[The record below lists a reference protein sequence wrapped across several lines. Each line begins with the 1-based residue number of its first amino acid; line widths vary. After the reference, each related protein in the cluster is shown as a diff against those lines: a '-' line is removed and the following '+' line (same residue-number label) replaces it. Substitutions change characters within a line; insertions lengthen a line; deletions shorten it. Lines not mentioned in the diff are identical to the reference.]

1 MNLLAVMGSPR
12 KGKTTDTLVDRAIG
26 GALSVNPGLAVK
38 KIVLADHDIR
48 YCTNCLTCRDRV
60 TDEPFSPCV
69 LRDDMDSI
77 YEDVLAS
84 DLLIFG
90 TPLHMGYATSLMM
103 TFLERICWT
112 FAKPEG
118 KVLTISACP
127 IPRSGRK
134 RGSITIITNSIVP
147 PVYRK
152 FCDDAS
158 SLIRGTVR
166 DSLNAKTVGDL
177 YAGNIETRGVEHYLD
192 KAFSLGVKLVNA
204 GPV

>member
-12 KGKTTDTLVDRAIG
+12 KGKATDTLVDKAIE
-26 GALSVNPGLAVK
+26 GAVSINHDLAIRKV
-38 KIVLADHDIR
+38 VLADHDIR
-48 YCTNCLTCRDRV
+48 CCTNCLTCRDRV
-60 TDEPFSPCV
+60 TDEPFSPCT

-77 YEDVLAS
+77 YEDILAS
-84 DLLIFG
+84 DLIIFG
-90 TPLHMGYATSLMM
+90 TPLHMGYTSSLMM
-103 TFLERICWT
+103 IFLERICWT

-118 KVLTISACP
+118 KILTISACP
-127 IPRSGRK
+127 IPRSDKK
-134 RGSITIITNSIVP
+134 RRSVTIMTNGIIP

-177 YAGNIETRGVEHYLD
+177 YAGNIEGRGVDHYLNR
-192 KAFSLGVKLVNA
+192 AFNLGRKLARV
-204 GPV
+204 